1 MNNYQI
7 YDTVPDILKPFMTS
21 SIKEPES
28 DPETITV
35 QLGNSVIAEVQ
46 PSSETLSSV
55 PEPEMIPLKEPQ
67 GESFLQSFPVPLDD
81 EPLKMSESNTKV
93 SITEVND
100 FNKNIIEYIKQNK
113 PTLYIL
119 TPCYGGT
126 CFVNYILC
134 LMATIEYFNRIGFPL
149 NIEFCKNDSLVSRAR
164 NNLVAKA
171 MANPATTHILFID
184 ADISWDPLDIIKLVL
199 SNKPLI
205 GGIYPL
211 KRYEWNK
218 LLKDPQNPFNTNV
231 VQSILNRKNSSQ
243 LASLIS
249 DETAIQSNLLKYNV
263 NYLDT
268 TLCIENNLAK
278 VRHIA
283 TGFMMFERKV
293 IENMCMAFPETK
305 YVDDVGFLSG
315 KENDFAFALFDC
327 GVIEGHYFSEDWMF
341 CHRWSKLLGGSIY
354 VEVSINLSHTGT
366 EDYKGSYIASII

>member
-1 MNNYQI
+1 MNNYQT
-7 YDTVPDILKPFMTS
+7 YDTVPDILKPFMAPSMTPPAMTP
-21 SIKEPES
+21 IKETEI
-28 DPETITV
+28 ETITV
-35 QLGNSVIAEVQ
+35 QLGE
-46 PSSETLSSV
+46 
-55 PEPEMIPLKEPQ
+55 PEPEIIPLKEPT
-67 GESFLQSFPVPLDD
+67 GTFPVPLDNN
-81 EPLKMSESNTKV
+81 ESDTNV

-100 FNKNIIEYIKQNK
+100 FNKIILEYIKQNK
-113 PTLYIL
+113 PMLYIL

-126 CFVNYILC
+126 CFVNYMLC
-134 LMATIEYFNRIGFPL
+134 LMATIAFFNKIGFPL

-199 SNKPLI
+199 SSKPLI

-218 LLKDPQNPFNTNV
+218 LLKDPQNPFNTNI
-231 VQSILNRKNSSQ
+231 VQSVLNRKNASQ
-243 LASLIS
+243 LSSLIS
-249 DETAIQSNLLKYNV
+249 DETALQANLLKYNV

-283 TGFMMFERKV
+283 TGFMMFERNV
-293 IENMCMAFPETK
+293 IERMSMSFPQTK

>member
-1 MNNYQI
+1 MDNYQK
-7 YDTVPDILKPFMTS
+7 YDTVPDILKPFMPATTTT
-21 SIKEPES
+21 KPEPETITVHS
-28 DPETITV
+28 ESEPETITV
-35 QLGNSVIAEVQ
+35 QLGNSE
-46 PSSETLSSV
+46 S
-55 PEPEMIPLKEPQ
+55 EPEMIPFEELS
-67 GESFLQSFPVPLDD
+67 GESFPQSFPVPLDD
-81 EPLKMSESNTKV
+81 EEPPKTKV
-93 SITEVND
+93 EITEVSD
-100 FNKNIIEYIKQNK
+100 FNKIITEYIKQNN

-126 CFVNYILC
+126 CFVNYMLC
-134 LMATIEYFNRIGFPL
+134 LMATIEFFNKIGFPL

-199 SNKPLI
+199 SRKPLV

-231 VQSILNRKNSSQ
+231 VQSILNRKNASQ
-243 LASLIS
+243 LSSLIS
-249 DETAIQSNLLKYNV
+249 DESAVQSNLLKYNV

-283 TGFMMFERKV
+283 TGFMMFERNV
-293 IENMCMAFPETK
+293 IERMSMSLPETK

-315 KENDFAFALFDC
+315 KENDFAYALFDC
-327 GVIEGHYFSEDWMF
+327 AIIEGHYFSEDWLF
-341 CHRWSKLLGGSIY
+341 CHRWSKIGGSIW
-354 VEVSINLSHTGT
+354 VEVSINLSHIGP
-366 EDYKGSYIASII
+366 EEYKGCYIASII

>member
-1 MNNYQI
+1 MNNYQT
-7 YDTVPDILKPFMTS
+7 YDTVPDILKPFMAPSMTPPAMTPPS
-21 SIKEPES
+21 MTPPAMTPPAMTPPSMTPIKETEI
-28 DPETITV
+28 ETITV
-35 QLGNSVIAEVQ
+35 QLGE
-46 PSSETLSSV
+46 
-55 PEPEMIPLKEPQ
+55 PEPEIIPLKEPT
-67 GESFLQSFPVPLDD
+67 GTFPVPLDNN
-81 EPLKMSESNTKV
+81 ESDTNV

-100 FNKNIIEYIKQNK
+100 FNKIILEYIKQNK
-113 PTLYIL
+113 PMLYIL

-126 CFVNYILC
+126 CFVNYMLC
-134 LMATIEYFNRIGFPL
+134 LMATIAFFNKIGFPL

-199 SNKPLI
+199 SSKPLV

-218 LLKDPQNPFNTNV
+218 LLKDPQNPFNTNI
-231 VQSILNRKNSSQ
+231 VQSVLNRKNASQ
-243 LASLIS
+243 LSSLIS
-249 DETAIQSNLLKYNV
+249 DETALQANLLKYNV

-283 TGFMMFERKV
+283 TGFMMFERNV
-293 IENMCMAFPETK
+293 IERMSMSFPQTK

>member
-1 MNNYQI
+1 MQNYQI

-21 SIKEPES
+21 SIKEPEPE
-28 DPETITV
+28 PETITV

-46 PSSETLSSV
+46 NSSDTLESV
-55 PEPEMIPLKEPQ
+55 SEPVMIPLQE
-67 GESFLQSFPVPLDD
+67 ESFPVPLDD
-81 EPLKMSESNTKV
+81 EPLKPSESNTKV

-100 FNKNIIEYIKQNK
+100 FNKIITEYIKQNN

-126 CFVNYILC
+126 CLVDYMLC
-134 LMATIEYFNRIGFPL
+134 LMATIEFFNRIGFPL

-171 MANPATTHILFID
+171 MSNPATTHILFID

-231 VQSILNRKNSSQ
+231 VQSILNRKNSSK

-283 TGFMMFERKV
+283 TGFMMFKRNV
-293 IENMCMAFPETK
+293 IEQLSMAFHETK

-327 GVIEGHYFSEDWMF
+327 GVEDGHYFSEDWMF
-341 CHRWSKLLGGSIY
+341 CHRWSRLGGSIY
-354 VEVSINLSHTGT
+354 VEVSINLSHTGQ
-366 EDYKGSYIASII
+366 EVYKGSYISSII

>member
-1 MNNYQI
+1 MNNYQT
-7 YDTVPDILKPFMTS
+7 YDTVPDILKPFMAPSMTPPAMTPPPS
-21 SIKEPES
+21 MTPIKETEI
-28 DPETITV
+28 ETITV
-35 QLGNSVIAEVQ
+35 QLGE
-46 PSSETLSSV
+46 
-55 PEPEMIPLKEPQ
+55 PEPEIIPLKEPT
-67 GESFLQSFPVPLDD
+67 GTFPVPLDNN
-81 EPLKMSESNTKV
+81 ESDTNV

-100 FNKNIIEYIKQNK
+100 FNKIILEYIKQNK
-113 PTLYIL
+113 PMLYIL

-126 CFVNYILC
+126 CFVNYMLC
-134 LMATIEYFNRIGFPL
+134 LMATIAFFNKIGFPL

-199 SNKPLI
+199 SSKPLV

-218 LLKDPQNPFNTNV
+218 LLKDPQNPFNTNI
-231 VQSILNRKNSSQ
+231 VQSVLNRKNASQ
-243 LASLIS
+243 LSSLIS
-249 DETAIQSNLLKYNV
+249 DETALQANLLKYNV

-283 TGFMMFERKV
+283 TGFMMFERNV
-293 IENMCMAFPETK
+293 IERMSMSFPQTK

-341 CHRWSKLLGGSIY
+341 CHRWSNLGGSIW
-354 VEVSINLSHTGT
+354 VEISINLTHSGI
-366 EDYKGSYIASII
+366 EDYKGCYVASII